1 MRLLSTLCLLA
12 FSTLVSAFE
21 YDQTLDLQVRF
32 DDRSGQSHRNQYR
45 VRFYPSMYLDTEKN
59 WSVHAFGVTGD
70 EFSSS
75 HNTYDSD
82 TTDYFY
88 VRRAYLRHE
97 NGKGKTE
104 VGIIPTYKGRVSATG
119 LSKDGWIGG
128 VRHVQ
133 RIGQTSALEVVVG
146 ELNEFDASKALFVPD
161 EVDYIEV
168 EFSARMGQRHSYE
181 LSAERITHG
190 DYVRAEYRYQ
200 YSGDNTVFLEYVRR
214 IDEQNDK
221 FVVGVSGSLQ
231 TNNPLDYYLYY
242 AYVSDN
248 FGTRAELTEDFLGT
262 GHGVSAEVSGK
273 IPQFKN
279 LKWFARVDSIDSN
292 QRLLSGVALKF

>member
-1 MRLLSTLCLLA
+1 MRLLTTFCLLA
-12 FSTLVSAFE
+12 FSSIVGAME

-45 VRFYPSMYLDTEKN
+45 VRFYPSMYLDAQKN
-59 WSVHAFGVTGD
+59 WSVHAFAVTGD

-97 NGKGKTE
+97 SGYGKTE

-181 LSAERITHG
+181 FSAERITEG
-190 DYVRAEYRYQ
+190 DYLRAEYRYQ
-200 YSGDNTVFLEYVRR
+200 YSGDNTLFLEYVRR
-214 IDEQNDK
+214 VDEQNDK
-221 FVVGVSGSLQ
+221 VVVGVSGTLTTESE
-231 TNNPLDYYLYY
+231 LDYYLYY

-262 GHGVSAEVSGK
+262 GHGVSAEISGQVANYK
-273 IPQFKN
+273 SM
-279 LKWFARVDSIDSN
+279 KWFARVDSIDSHH
-292 QRLLSGVALKF
+292 RLLSGLAFKF